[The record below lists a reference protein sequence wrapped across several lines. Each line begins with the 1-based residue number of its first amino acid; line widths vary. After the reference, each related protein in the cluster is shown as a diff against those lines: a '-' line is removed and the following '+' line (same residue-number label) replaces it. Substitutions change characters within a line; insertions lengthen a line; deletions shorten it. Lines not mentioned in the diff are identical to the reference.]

1 MWQMASNVSTP
12 HPRPYQKKT
21 MVKKTYGVPRLVDW
35 VAHIKAGAASV
46 RVHFTGGALT
56 QYGVTPAE
64 YTTDSPFLQRVI
76 EQSDYFKEGRIILIR
91 KSETPEQ
98 PKANNAPHP
107 NTPVEESVGQVSYG
121 GDHTE
126 PMQERKDAA
135 TTKVEAGCLQD
146 AQAYLQEKF
155 GIPSYRVRSYDAAQ
169 QVALEHGVQF
179 VGAKFDA
186 INGIEQHG

>member
-1 MWQMASNVSTP
+1 
-12 HPRPYQKKT
+12 
-21 MVKKTYGVPRLVDW
+21 MVKKTYGVSRLVDW

-91 KSETPEQ
+91 KSETPDP
-98 PKANNAPHP
+98 PKAKNAPHP
-107 NTPVEESVGQVSYG
+107 NTPVEESVDQVSYG

-126 PMQERKDAA
+126 PMQESKDTTA
-135 TTKVEAGCLQD
+135 TKVEAGCLQD

-155 GIPSYRVRSYDAAQ
+155 GIPSYRVRSYEAAQ

-179 VGAKFDA
+179 VGAKFDTPLENA
-186 INGIEQHG
+186 EG